1 MALLAE
7 KPLREQAQYDMVFSY
22 QKRDTMKK
30 NTQTFVLRKATEK
43 DTEDLMHIYN
53 EAKKGMKAMEI
64 DQWKEDGEPNRNTI
78 KRDLLH
84 QCLWVLHN
92 EKNRC
97 IATAA
102 IIETLD
108 PDYAD
113 ENIQGAWINK
123 ENTYLAIHRV
133 AILPSFKGQRLTD
146 YFIHQA
152 EKEAREQ
159 QRKSIRIDTHID
171 NKPMQKW
178 IARHGFLFCGII
190 TIASDGTK
198 RNAYEKIL

>member
-1 MALLAE
+1 MSLLAE

-30 NTQTFVLRKATEK
+30 KTQTFVLRKATEK

-84 QCLWVLHN
+84 QCLWVLHG

-123 ENTYLAIHRV
+123 GKA
-133 AILPSFKGQRLTD
+133 
-146 YFIHQA
+146 
-152 EKEAREQ
+152 
-159 QRKSIRIDTHID
+159 
-171 NKPMQKW
+171 
-178 IARHGFLFCGII
+178 
-190 TIASDGTK
+190 
-198 RNAYEKIL
+198 